1 MYLLIILLGMAFGSQ
16 PEISQ
21 DLYLNKLNMSFGINY
36 KYNGL
41 LHHNIDRV
49 WVITKVVLPKLEDL
63 FFPDIKF
70 SPDCSFVRQLQ
81 NSRQAAKSEIESI
94 CKSMKPLITLLKQK
108 EKYYES
114 TIRQL
119 LKEEIPRSL

>member
-1 MYLLIILLGMAFGSQ
+1 MYLLIILLGMSLGSQ

-49 WVITKVVLPKLEDL
+49 WVITKVVLPKLEDM

-70 SPDCSFVRQLQ
+70 NPDCSFVKRLQ
-81 NSRQAAKSEIESI
+81 NSRQAAKIRNRKCMQVNEATDYIIENRKKNI
-94 CKSMKPLITLLKQK
+94 MNLQ
-108 EKYYES
+108 
-114 TIRQL
+114 
-119 LKEEIPRSL
+119 

>member
-70 SPDCSFVRQLQ
+70 SPDCSFVRQVTEFQ
-81 NSRQAAKSEIESI
+81 TSCKIRNRKHMQVNEATDYIIETERKI
-94 CKSMKPLITLLKQK
+94 L
-108 EKYYES
+108 
-114 TIRQL
+114 
-119 LKEEIPRSL
+119 

>member
-1 MYLLIILLGMAFGSQ
+1 MYLLIILLGMALGSQ
-16 PEISQ
+16 PETSQ

-49 WVITKVVLPKLEDL
+49 WVITKVVLPKLEDM

-70 SPDCSFVRQLQ
+70 NPDCSFVKRLQ

-94 CKSMKPLITLLKQK
+94 C
-108 EKYYES
+108 
-114 TIRQL
+114 
-119 LKEEIPRSL
+119 